1 MERQLEVRSCELVE
15 AQAHLAEA
23 LEQQTATSEV
33 LQVISNSP
41 GELEPVFEA
50 LLGNATRLC
59 QAEFGNLFLREGDA
73 FRVAALHGAS
83 TAYVEWR
90 QRELMINVRDHP
102 HLPLARA
109 ARTKAVQHVPDL
121 TTEPAYIERDPP
133 IVALVESA
141 GARSLLTVPMLNEG
155 DLIGA
160 IAIYRQ
166 EVRPFT
172 NNQIELV
179 TSFASQA
186 VIAIEN
192 TRLLNELRQRTAELS
207 ESLQQQTATADV
219 LKVIS
224 RSTFDLQTVLDTL
237 VKSAARLCEA
247 DNAFIFRREG
257 KVYRLAA
264 NYGFSSDFKEYLE
277 QFSIEPG
284 RIPRRTDDDR
294 RPDRPYPRCSRRSG
308 IHLVRG
314 AKVVA
319 FAPVW
324 ACRCCGRAFPLAYSR
339 CHALRFGRLLTS
351 RSECSLPLPTR
362 Q

>member
-1 MERQLEVRSCELVE
+1 MDSNANDIREYHVTATSCEPAALVLHYAGPKKRHSFECRFFIFLGVPYQITGAASTNLFLQKAETRRNLRTTANVACGSWLCQNTSCQSDGLGPACYSPNPGRPGPSGGGSLTSSRKGAKNRTRASRWRDDFVDLERQLEVRSCELVE

-33 LQVISNSP
+33 LQIISNSP
-41 GELEPVFEA
+41 GELEPVFAA

-59 QAEFGNLFLREGDA
+59 QAEFGNLFLREGDD

-192 TRLLNELRQRTAELS
+192 TRLLNELRQRTDDLS
-207 ESLQQQTATADV
+207 DALS
-219 LKVIS
+219 
-224 RSTFDLQTVLDTL
+224 
-237 VKSAARLCEA
+237 
-247 DNAFIFRREG
+247 
-257 KVYRLAA
+257 
-264 NYGFSSDFKEYLE
+264 
-277 QFSIEPG
+277 G
-284 RIPRRTDDDR
+284 RR
-294 RPDRPYPRCSRRSG
+294 RPRM
-308 IHLVRG
+308 
-314 AKVVA
+314 
-319 FAPVW
+319 
-324 ACRCCGRAFPLAYSR
+324 CCK
-339 CHALRFGRLLTS
+339 
-351 RSECSLPLPTR
+351 
-362 Q
+362 